1 MPKSRSNAIV
11 LPSLEI
17 DGHSTRPSLNEVIA
31 FAPGTAAPGT
41 APCTAAPETLQMF
54 CAPLRSDMKYSVLA
68 SPLHIG
74 HASFA
79 PPCVIGRYSVLRAIQ
94 ISLSSRG
101 LGPFPPPR

>member
-31 FAPGTAAPGT
+31 FAPGTAPS
-41 APCTAAPETLQMF
+41 TAAPETLQMF

-79 PPCVIGRYSVLRAIQ
+79 PPCVIGRYSAARAIQ